1 MTQEI
6 KSQAIKLVDD
16 FCDWYFD
23 CDDVD
28 KHNISDDH
36 FGIWGIND
44 EFWDFSDMVRALD
57 HKDIVTPDKLHNWY
71 WKNVDSEEKINLKTF
86 LMLVS
91 DGK

>member
-6 KSQAIKLVDD
+6 KDLAIKLVDD

-23 CDDVD
+23 CDTD
-28 KHNISDDH
+28 KHNIGDDY

-57 HKDIVTPDKLHNWY
+57 HKDIVTPEKLYEWY
-71 WKNVDSEEKINLKTF
+71 WKNVDSEQRINLSRF